1 MTKTALVEHLT
12 NLLDI
17 TLDNGLQGPS
27 YDARNDIMLDF
38 EDVIDK
44 IKEYHG
50 WLDTPNAKKFVV
62 TVVDTGDSCDGKART
77 LKVCNTKEEAKAYV
91 IEDMDHWI
99 SNHKDEGI
107 EYDYAKM
114 SAYFDYDTNSGCEWN
129 IEEVEMPL

>member
-12 NLLDI
+12 NILDI

-27 YDARNDIMLDF
+27 YNARNDIMLDF

-50 WLDTPNAKKFVV
+50 WHDTPNAKKFVV

-77 LKVCNTKEEAKAYV
+77 LKVCNTHEEAKAYV
-91 IEDMDHWI
+91 IEDMDQWI
-99 SNHKDEGI
+99 SDHKDEGI

>member
-12 NLLDI
+12 NILDI

-27 YDARNDIMLDF
+27 CDARNDIMLDF

-44 IKEYHG
+44 IKAYHG

-91 IEDMDHWI
+91 IEDMDQWI

-107 EYDYAKM
+107 EYDYDKM
-114 SAYFDYDTNSGCEWN
+114 SAYFDYNTNSGCEWN